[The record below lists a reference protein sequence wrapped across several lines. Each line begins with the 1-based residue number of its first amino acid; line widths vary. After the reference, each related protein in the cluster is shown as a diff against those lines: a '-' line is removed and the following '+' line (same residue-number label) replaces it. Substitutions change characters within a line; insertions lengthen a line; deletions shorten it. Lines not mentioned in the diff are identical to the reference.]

1 MKILCNTVFVLILGI
16 FFPVH
21 CYSQST
27 VQKRHDQKPNF
38 IIIFC
43 DDLGYGDLVCYGSQV
58 NNTPNLDLMADEGM
72 RFTDFYS
79 AASVCSPSRASL
91 MTACYPKRVGLGFG
105 QSRWVLFPGDSVGLN
120 PEEMTIPKMLKS
132 QGYNTGMV
140 GKWHL
145 GDQPEFLP
153 ANNGFDSYFGIPY
166 SNDMDI
172 YLQNVKCPPLPVMHN
187 DKVVDSEPNQVPLTG
202 VFLEKAKDFI
212 YDNKDQPFF
221 LYFSHFYV
229 HTPIYVPF
237 PFLKASKNG
246 PYGAAVEY
254 IDYCTGE
261 IINTLKELGIDDNT
275 LIIFTSD
282 NGSNLQ
288 NGGSNGNLRGGKGS
302 TWEGGMRMPCIMRWP
317 GMIPEGTVC
326 SEITTTMDI
335 LPTLTQF
342 AGGTLPE
349 EKIID
354 GKDISSLMFME
365 EGAESP
371 HEVFV
376 YYLTNK
382 LNAVRSGRWKLF
394 IEKGPILYDLEND
407 IAETTDVHEK
417 YPDVVARLT
426 KYADE
431 YREDLGDELQG
442 VEGKNCR
449 PKGRV
454 NDAKTLTPYDWVHPY
469 LRGNEK

>member
-1 MKILCNTVFVLILGI
+1 MKALFYKKSILVLGLLIS
-16 FFPVH
+16 VN
-21 CYSQST
+21 CYSQSST
-27 VQKRHDQKPNF
+27 KKSTNQKPN
-38 IIIFC
+38 IIIINA
-43 DDLGYGDLVCYGSQV
+43 DDLGYGDLACYGSEV
-58 NNTPNLDLMADEGM
+58 NNTPNLDLMAEKGI

-91 MTACYPKRVGLGFG
+91 MTGSYPKRVGLGFG
-105 QSRWVLFPGDSVGLN
+105 QKRWVLFPGDSVGLN
-120 PEEMTIPKMLKS
+120 PKEITIPKMLKE
-132 QGYNTGMV
+132 QGYKTCMV

-166 SNDMDI
+166 SNNMGVNNKKN
-172 YLQNVKCPPLPVMHN
+172 YPPLPVMDN
-187 DKVVDSEPNQVPLTG
+187 DKVVGSEPDQVPLTG

-212 YDNKDQPFF
+212 YESKDQPFF
-221 LYFSHFYV
+221 LYFAHFYV
-229 HTPIYVPF
+229 HTPIYVPS

-261 IINTLKELGIDDNT
+261 IIKTLKELGIDDNT

-282 NGSNLQ
+282 NGSNGA

-317 GMIPEGTVC
+317 DKIPEGIV
-326 SEITTTMDI
+326 SNEIVTSMDI
-335 LPTLTQF
+335 LPTLTKIV
-342 AGGTLPE
+342 GGTLPE

-354 GKDISSLMFME
+354 GKDISSIMFME
-365 EGAESP
+365 DGAESP

-376 YYLTNK
+376 YYLMNK
-382 LNAVRSGRWKLF
+382 LNAIRSGKWKLF
-394 IEKGPILYDLEND
+394 IEKGPILYNLEND

-417 YPDVVARLT
+417 YPEVVESLM
-426 KYADE
+426 KYAE
-431 YREDLGDELQG
+431 KYREDIGDELQG

-454 NDAKTLTPYDWVHPY
+454 NDAKTLTPYEWVHPY
-469 LRGNEK
+469 LRENEK